1 MSFFPYNIQN
11 HQFKILSL
19 AQTTKCWTSYLGNI
33 SLFGTC
39 NLSFAYLNQ
48 LAIWVFCQ

>member
-1 MSFFPYNIQN
+1 MSNAIFKTIDL
-11 HQFKILSL
+11 KILSL
-19 AQTTKCWTSYLGNI
+19 TQTTKHWTSCLGNI

-48 LAIWVFCQ
+48 LAIWVFSQ